1 MGRPNL
7 RDVIEKHR
15 RSLMAIEGVVG
26 VGAGTT
32 RDDPEEI
39 CVLVYVTEALAG
51 LPEELEGYRVQV
63 ERTGPFHAQ

>member
-1 MGRPNL
+1 
-7 RDVIEKHR
+7 
-15 RSLMAIEGVVG
+15 MAIEGVVG